1 MVSIM
6 EIRLSHYTPCVL
18 FAAWLFAGTHPAAGQ
33 GTTVQLPTFGVSIDA
48 EGVLAHRQVEDA
60 GGQVQAARNAA
71 AKRNLPQDVAAASKL
86 RKISLPRLEAAL
98 RRRVDA
104 GDKPNDTERH
114 LAGLTR
120 LRYVFL
126 FPDTRDIVIA
136 GEAGAWVEDG
146 VGRAVSLENGRPVL
160 ELDDLCVALRAFPPG
175 GRDAPFIGCSIDPAP
190 EAVTRLQ
197 AFQRTV
203 PRSVSQNERG
213 QVAAQIDRG
222 LRDAL
227 GMSNIQV
234 FGISPRTHLAQV
246 LIEADY
252 RMKLIA
258 IDLEPPPVRLTTY
271 LSGLQSAPH
280 GLVQRWWFQPD
291 YDGVRV
297 TKDRAAME
305 LSGQGVQLLTENLAI
320 GPGGKLL
327 NPNSR
332 PSGPSQRFANSFT
345 KKYPEIAAR
354 SPVFAQLRNEIDLLV
369 AAAFI
374 TREGY
379 YEKAAW
385 KQGVLGEE
393 KSLPTQTQP
402 EPRHAP
408 CAVNV
413 VWKGSRLL
421 APAGGVSIVPTDA
434 LDPKRVIEV
443 QDGQLSAARDA
454 SAKRDDADRWWWD

>member
-1 MVSIM
+1 MNVRCS
-6 EIRLSHYTPCVL
+6 RYSARVL
-18 FAAWLFAGTHPAAGQ
+18 LAIALVPAAHQAAGQ

-60 GGQVQAARNAA
+60 GGQLQAARNAA
-71 AKRNLPQDVAAASKL
+71 AKRKLPQDVAAASKL
-86 RKISLPRLEAAL
+86 RKVSLPRLEAAL
-98 RRRVDA
+98 RRRIEA
-104 GDKPNDTERH
+104 GEKPTDTERH

-146 VGRAVSLENGRPVL
+146 VGRAVALESGRPVL
-160 ELDDLCVALRAFPPG
+160 QLDDLCVALRAFPPD
-175 GRDAPFIGCSIDPAP
+175 RRNAPFIGCSIDPAP

-197 AFQRTV
+197 SFQRTV

-213 QVAAQIDRG
+213 QVASQIDRG
-222 LRDAL
+222 LREAL
-227 GMSNIQV
+227 GKSNIQV
-234 FGISPRTHLAQV
+234 FGISPRTHLSRV

-271 LSGLQSAPH
+271 LGGLQSAPH
-280 GLVQRWWFQPD
+280 GMVQRWWFQPD

-297 TKDRAAME
+297 TKDRQAME
-305 LSGQGVQLLTENLAI
+305 LAGQGVKLLTENLAV

-327 NPNSR
+327 NPGRR
-332 PSGPSQRFANSFT
+332 PSGASQRFANAFT
-345 KKYPEIAAR
+345 RQYPEIAAR
-354 SPVFAQLRNEIDLLV
+354 SPVFAQLRNEIDLLI

-374 TREGY
+374 AREDY
-379 YEKAAW
+379 YAKAAW
-385 KQGVLGEE
+385 MQGVLGDE
-393 KSLPTQTQP
+393 KSLPTETLP

-413 VWKGSRLL
+413 IWKGSRLL
-421 APAGGVSIVPTDA
+421 APAGGVSIVPTEA
-434 LDPKRVIEV
+434 LDPARMVEA
-443 QDGQLSAARDA
+443 QDGQLSAARA
-454 SAKRDDADRWWWD
+454 GSAKPDDADRWWWD